1 MDKDDFLLWQIDQMS
16 DDELAMIDR
25 LEADL
30 QEQLDH
36 PIALVGIDDLPF

>member
-1 MDKDDFLLWQIDQMS
+1 MDKDDFLLWQITQMS

>member
-16 DDELAMIDR
+16 DDELAMIEK
-25 LEADL
+25 LEMDL
-30 QEQLDH
+30 QAELDL